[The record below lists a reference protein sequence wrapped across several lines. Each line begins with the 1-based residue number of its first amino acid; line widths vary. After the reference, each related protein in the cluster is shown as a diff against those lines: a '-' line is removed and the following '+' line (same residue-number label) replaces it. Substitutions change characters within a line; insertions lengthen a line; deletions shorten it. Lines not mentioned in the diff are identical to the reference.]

1 MLCRV
6 VSAIAVACVLATPGV
21 AQLSVQSYTMR
32 NGGTGSAAYWDA
44 GYSAGGSQT
53 VTNALL
59 QGGVGKLT
67 DGVIATDRWD
77 VVSNSAGTGQYVGW
91 SAFLGAN
98 PVTVPVI
105 TTFFSQNYLFT
116 RLRLWVDNAAGYGG
130 VEPPLSVIVG
140 GTANAA
146 WTDMTG
152 GFSFTVTPPAGSAP
166 FLIDLDL
173 TSLNLS
179 GTSLT
184 FQVTHNASAWVMM
197 SEIAVDGRA
206 LNVNVV
212 PEPATVT
219 LELAGLAM
227 LAIGWRQRKRRKV

>member
-1 MLCRV
+1 MLRRV
-6 VSAIAVACVLATPGV
+6 LPALAAACVLATPGV

-44 GYSAGGSQT
+44 GYSTGSSQT
-53 VTNALL
+53 VSNALL

-91 SAFLGAN
+91 YIGSN
-98 PVTVPVI
+98 PATVPVI
-105 TTFFSQNYLFT
+105 TTFFSQSYLFT
-116 RLRLWVDNAAGYGG
+116 RLRLWVDHAAGYGG

-152 GFSFTVTPPAGSAP
+152 GFSFTVTPPVGSAP

-184 FQVTHNASAWVMM
+184 FQVTHKASAWVMM
-197 SEIAVDGRA
+197 SEMAVNGSA
-206 LNVNVV
+206 LSVV

-219 LELAGLAM
+219 LELVGLAM
-227 LAIGWRQRKRRKV
+227 LGVAWRQKKRRTM